1 MYVQIGDNCSN
12 TIRRNKVSL
21 QYCCI
26 IFAKSTI
33 CELIQYTFF
42 PLYISFQTAA
52 PLPDIENHGRVYDP
66 VVRRAKKQHETDQV
80 I

>member
-1 MYVQIGDNCSN
+1 MVLYVQIGDNCSDPI
-12 TIRRNKVSL
+12 TGDKVSL

-42 PLYISFQTAA
+42 PYIS
-52 PLPDIENHGRVYDP
+52 PNSRLLLDIENHGRV
-66 VVRRAKKQHETDQV
+66 
-80 I
+80 